1 MAIGKDVYCDTRL
14 ILKALERLYPD
25 DKLGSSDP
33 VNAALE
39 ELFEKWHA
47 EASLF
52 AQATLV
58 MPRTLPLLRD
68 PKFLKDRE
76 DFSGV
81 PWNQQAIDRRRPE
94 ALAYI
99 RSAFAFLEHT
109 LLVDG
114 RAWIL
119 NGDKP
124 TLADIQ
130 AIWVAHWLTTLPG
143 ALPEDTISATTYP
156 KVYAWLQRFD
166 RAILDAKRSAA
177 RPAVL
182 KSGEAAERVLGGRFM
197 TTTTG
202 IDSADPQKELV
213 AGTEVEVYPT
223 DSGRLHKDTGKLRGL
238 SLDAIVIELSNGVR
252 LHTPRTNF
260 CVRPVRG
267 AADSYPKI

>member
-14 ILKALERLYPD
+14 ILKTLENLYPN

-39 ELFEKWHA
+39 ELLEKWHA

-52 AQATLV
+52 AQATTV
-58 MPRTLPLLRD
+58 MPRDLPLLKD

-109 LLVDG
+109 LLADS
-114 RAWIL
+114 RSWIL
-119 NGDKP
+119 GGDRP

-130 AIWVAHWLTTLPG
+130 AIWVAHWLNTLPG
-143 ALPEDTISATTYP
+143 ALPEDIISAKAYP

-166 RAILDAKRSAA
+166 AAVLTAKKKAA
-177 RPAVL
+177 RPVVL
-182 KSGEAAERVLGGRFM
+182 KSNEAAERVLGGQLL
-197 TTTTG
+197 TTTAG
-202 IDSADPQKELV
+202 IDSADPQKELLV
-213 AGTEVEVYPT
+213 GTEVEVGPT
-223 DSGRLHKDTGKLRGL
+223 DSGRRHKDTGKLLGL
-238 SLDAIVIELSNGVR
+238 SLHEIVIKLSNGVR
-252 LHTPRTNF
+252 LHTPRTSF
-260 CVRPVRG
+260 SVRPRQGG
-267 AADSYPKI
+267 ADPHSKL